1 MGRHGL
7 SKVGGAV
14 EGFVVILLL
23 FCVCKFFINFLM
35 SLISFHNRNVR
46 EKDLEYSEMLKEYF
60 LGRIF
65 SIHFKPMLYGLVGEN
80 SRIQGRGIEGNDP
93 VNKER
98 WTTCVSEEDPPA
110 PQTCSFLLH
119 PFISD
124 HVVKIII
131 TAE

>member
-1 MGRHGL
+1 M
-7 SKVGGAV
+7 
-14 EGFVVILLL
+14 
-23 FCVCKFFINFLM
+23 N
-35 SLISFHNRNVR
+35 LISFHNRKVR

-80 SRIQGRGIEGNDP
+80 SRIQGLGIEGNDP

-98 WTTCVSEEDPPA
+98 WTTCVSEEDPPG
-110 PQTCSFLLH
+110 PRTCSFLLH
-119 PFISD
+119 PFISG

-131 TAE
+131 TAEEPRIWLCITMQFCVSAFSPEW